1 MQRYLGLTFLM
12 MGLLMTS
19 EAFGQPAGSVG
30 RPQDWQIHLFGGALS
45 GETLIETAFGP
56 GTVTTRADSGIMT
69 GLRLGVDGEYNGWEL
84 TLAAVF
90 SDVDIMAPFPVT
102 DLPIEIDSSLYLAT
116 INLMHFPAGNSMA
129 DGRVRPFIT
138 VGTGLGYLRSDF
150 PAGASGSLAEDLNEL
165 DSEWLYDVNSG
176 FGIKFLLGETGDS
189 ILRVDWRWHLM
200 RDFSSEFERIY
211 RQEISVGIGMRF

>member
-12 MGLLMTS
+12 MGLLMAS

-45 GETLIETAFGP
+45 GETLIETEIGVEP
-56 GTVTTRADSGIMT
+56 VTGRADSGIMT

-90 SDVDIMAPFPVT
+90 SDVDIMA
-102 DLPIEIDSSLYLAT
+102 DLSATGLPSEIDSSLYLAT
-116 INLMHFPAGNSMA
+116 INLMHFPAGNGMA

-138 VGTGLGYLRSDF
+138 VGTGLGYLVAKDF
-150 PAGASGSLAEDLNEL
+150 DEL